1 LLKLRKVELL
11 GFKSFCEKTHITFS
25 GSGITCIVGPNGCGK
40 SNVVDAISWVLGEQ
54 SHKMLRAERMADC
67 IFNGTAKR
75 PATGLAEV
83 TLTLSDPELAR
94 AAALVL
100 EGTEDSGALEP
111 FVMPDSASGL
121 MDASNGDGGELGA
134 EAERFGVPEAIN
146 EPRRKLRHKPAV
158 SVKPGEVVI
167 GRRIYRSGQSEY
179 LLNGRIA
186 RLRDIQQLFMGIGLG
201 PDSYAI
207 IEQGRIGQILSSKP
221 MDRRSIIE
229 EAAGVT
235 IYKSKRRLAE
245 TKLEASK
252 ANLARLHDI
261 LSEVEKQLGSL
272 KRQASKARRY
282 GELRDEFR
290 GKQRRLFGS
299 RAARLIEDG
308 GRLSRVVGEEN
319 AAEQTSSQELRS
331 LEGEHESLS
340 TRMYEM
346 DGELKRL
353 QNLVSQCALEL
364 DRAENRAAYDREQ
377 MANAQSRLE
386 CLAGESEQEGDRVL
400 RLVAEQAEREAEI
413 AGLQKQSEELGLQL
427 DDLLITS
434 AIGASSQETLETQ
447 LEEMRLS
454 SGRLAE
460 QAVRCQAEVEQAEAA
475 NSHAV
480 GQIERQSTLLQE
492 LMTAAEEGQAIA
504 QTTAASLERVSTER
518 EQSEASRANAQQRGA
533 SLRAQL
539 PAVAQQTECLRQEL
553 AGTQARRH
561 SVGQILDE
569 RAYSADAVQ
578 RLFSAAGGDSE
589 AHGFR
594 AAGLL
599 ADYVEVSE
607 QHESAVE
614 QFLHDELEYVVVET
628 FDRAREGVSLLRNE
642 IGGRATFF
650 VDSVRNLS
658 IDGMDGSAAIAPAGV
673 IGRMA
678 ELVEFRD
685 PLGPAAK
692 HFLPKLRSAFLVE
705 SAAAAEALARENPQ
719 QHFVTPEGSCYHGR
733 MVSGGRRGDAGPLAL
748 KRELRVLEA
757 EASRLETIVAN
768 ANAELNQLEE
778 TLRAAD
784 SESERCLLLR
794 MEMEKNV
801 MAARLRHEQA
811 EAESQR
817 LAKELGARQRESQQ
831 LSEEAENSRMRVTD
845 AARRCAEATA
855 ERARLE
861 QAAGEA
867 ARQLAAI
874 RLGSQSQTEQ
884 AGVLRAELAKWSEKL
899 AAAKQAGARLEE
911 EFRAV
916 EQRLHAV
923 HEQRA
928 SIERERVSFEGN
940 AAEQA
945 ELAETFRAEK
955 VRLEAQNEALN
966 AEWKQ
971 IRGRTMEMEEGLRT
985 RRDALEAVRSQRNQ
999 HEIERARNDADMEHL
1014 GQTCRTELAMEPEV
1028 LAIETGASMNP
1039 DEMVIAETEYA
1050 EMHARLDG
1058 MGPIN
1063 MMALDEFRECE
1074 DRNTFLTRER
1084 DDLVESIGNTQQ
1096 AISEL
1101 DEISRGKFEEAFA
1114 AINGHFAEA
1123 FRTLFGGGT
1132 GEMRL
1137 TEPDSSGDS
1146 GVDIA
1151 AQPPGKRLQNVLLL
1165 SGGEK
1170 ALTALA
1176 LLIGVFRYRPSPFCI
1191 LDEVDA
1197 PLDEANV
1204 GRFNQMFAQMGEHTQ
1219 FIIIT
1224 HNRRTMEMGSMLYG
1238 VTMQEPGVSR
1248 LVSVEWD
1255 GERRDAQPT
1264 AA

>member
-83 TLTLSDPELAR
+83 TLTLADPELAAA

-100 EGTEDSGALEP
+100 EGAVEDDPSMSPAASDGA
-111 FVMPDSASGL
+111 
-121 MDASNGDGGELGA
+121 GDDGELSGEVETH
-134 EAERFGVPEAIN
+134 EAPEAIN
-146 EPRRKLRHKPAV
+146 EPRRKLRHKSALT
-158 SVKPGEVVI
+158 VKPGEVVI

-179 LLNGRIA
+179 LLNGRVA

-235 IYKSKRRLAE
+235 VYKSKRRLAE
-245 TKLEASK
+245 AKLEASK

-261 LSEVEKQLGSL
+261 LSEVEKQLASL

-290 GKQRRLFGS
+290 GRQRRLFGS
-299 RAARLIEDG
+299 RAGRLMEDAD
-308 GRLSRVVGEEN
+308 RLSRVIGEASATEQ
-319 AAEQTSSQELRS
+319 AASRELHA
-331 LEGEHESLS
+331 LESEHEDLS
-340 TRMYEM
+340 ARMYEM

-353 QNLVSQCALEL
+353 QNQVSQCALEL

-377 MANAQSRLE
+377 MANAQTRLE
-386 CLAGESEQEGDRVL
+386 RLAVEAETEGDQVL
-400 RLVAEQAEREAEI
+400 RLLAEQTKREAEI
-413 AGLQKQSEELGLQL
+413 ATLQSQSEALAGQL
-427 DDLLITS
+427 EDLLATS
-434 AIGASSQETLETQ
+434 AMTASSQEGLEART
-447 LEEMRLS
+447 EEMRRTA
-454 SGRLAE
+454 GQLAE
-460 QAVRCQAEVEQAEAA
+460 QSVRSQAEAEQAEAA
-475 NSHAV
+475 NARV
-480 GQIERQSTLLQE
+480 VAQIESHGIVLRE
-492 LMTAAEEGQAIA
+492 LMAAGAERLALA
-504 QTTAASLERVSTER
+504 QTAKANLEQANMARERAEQERTQAQEFAASLK
-518 EQSEASRANAQQRGA
+518 
-533 SLRAQL
+533 AQL
-539 PAVAQQTECLRQEL
+539 PETQHRAEGLRQEL
-553 AGTQARRH
+553 AAAQARRH
-561 SVGQILDE
+561 SVGQILEE

-578 RLFSAAGGDSE
+578 RLFSANTNGE
-589 AHGFR
+589 TRGFR

-599 ADYVEVSE
+599 ADYAEVSE
-607 QHESAVE
+607 QHEAAVE
-614 QFLHDELEYVVVET
+614 QFLHEELEYVVVET
-628 FDRAREGVSLLRNE
+628 FDRAREGVSLLRGE

-650 VDSVRNLS
+650 VDSLRNLK
-658 IDGMDGSAAIAPAGV
+658 IDSMESSATTAPAGV
-673 IGRMA
+673 IGRMD

-692 HFLPKLRSAFLVE
+692 HFLPKLQSAFLVE
-705 SAAAAEALARENPQ
+705 SAAAAEKLAGENPR

-733 MVSGGRRGDAGPLAL
+733 TVSGGRCGDAGPLAL
-748 KRELRVLEA
+748 KRELRAQETEA
-757 EASRLETIVAN
+757 ARLEGIVESAS
-768 ANAELNQLEE
+768 AELTQLEE
-778 TLRAAD
+778 ALRAAD
-784 SESERCLLLR
+784 GESERLLLVY
-794 MEMEKNV
+794 MEMEKQV

-811 EAESQR
+811 EAESARLGQELTAQR
-817 LAKELGARQRESQQ
+817 QESQR
-831 LSEEAENSRMRVTD
+831 LSEEVENSRMQAAD
-845 AARRCAEATA
+845 AARRCAESSA

-861 QAAGEA
+861 QAADEA

-874 RLGSQSQTEQ
+874 RMGSQSQTEQ
-884 AGVLRAELAKWSEKL
+884 TGALRAELAKLSERM
-899 AAAKQAGARLEE
+899 AAAQQAGARLAG
-911 EFRAV
+911 EFRAAG
-916 EQRLHAV
+916 QRLQAV
-923 HEQRA
+923 REQEA
-928 SIERERVSFEGN
+928 AAQRERLTLEAS
-940 AAEQA
+940 AAEQT
-945 ELAETFRAEK
+945 ELAEKFRAE
-955 VRLEAQNEALN
+955 RARQEARNETLD

-971 IRGRTMEMEEGLRT
+971 MRGRTMEMEGSLRE
-985 RRDALEAVRSQRNQ
+985 RRDALEGLRSQRNQ
-999 HEIERARNDADMEHL
+999 HEVERARNDADMEHL
-1014 GQTCRTELAMEPEV
+1014 RQTCRTELTMEPEA
-1028 LAIETGASMNP
+1028 LAGEIGAQMT
-1039 DEMVIAETEYA
+1039 AEELAAAESEYA
-1050 EMHARLDG
+1050 EIHARLDG

-1063 MMALDEFRECE
+1063 MMALDEYRECE
-1074 DRNTFLTRER
+1074 ERNAFLTRER

-1096 AISEL
+1096 AIGEL
-1101 DEISRGKFEEAFA
+1101 DEISRAKFEEAFM

-1170 ALTALA
+1170 ALAALA
-1176 LLIGVFRYRPSPFCI
+1176 LLIAVFRYRPSPFCI

-1204 GRFNQMFAQMGEHTQ
+1204 GRFNQMFAKMGEHTQ

-1255 GERRDAQPT
+1255 GERREAQPT